1 MHIPLEVAANPH
13 RACELW
19 RSIHFDIPRS
29 PDLGDCRSPLIL
41 AAMTPDLTPLLLAA
55 IPMFGWGLIQLLAAR
70 LSRAVGYMLAGL
82 LVQAGGLAGTL
93 LLAPMFLQVPASVN
107 WFGLIFLG
115 VSGLIFYLLLY
126 RALGAAEVSLVAPIV
141 SSWGLIT
148 ALMGIAVAGDS
159 VTLLKVVCMLAITA
173 GIVLLSVNWAS
184 LQRVSATRLMPGI
197 GPALAVALGWGV
209 TYYYLKPLNEQMGW
223 YFTTVGTRSFT
234 VLAFLPLA
242 LLRGGD
248 LRHGLGKVPWAL
260 ALGIVVLD
268 IFAFTSYNYALTRYE
283 VSLVSI
289 IASASP
295 LVSVLGAWL
304 LLRERLT
311 TPQRIGVAVVIV
323 GILGM
328 QIR

>member
-1 MHIPLEVAANPH
+1 
-13 RACELW
+13 
-19 RSIHFDIPRS
+19 
-29 PDLGDCRSPLIL
+29 
-41 AAMTPDLTPLLLAA
+41 MTPDLTPLLLAA

-93 LLAPMFLQVPASVN
+93 LLAPMFLRVPAGIN
-107 WFGLIFLG
+107 WFGLAFLG

-141 SSWGLIT
+141 SSWGLVT
-148 ALMGIAVAGDS
+148 ALMGIAIAGDS
-159 VTLLKVVCMLAITA
+159 VTPLKVLCMLAISV
-173 GIVLLSVNWAS
+173 GIVLLSVNWTGV
-184 LQRVSATRLMPGI
+184 QRVSAARLMPGI
-197 GPALAVALGWGV
+197 APALAVALGWGV
-209 TYYYLKPLNEQMGW
+209 TYYYLKPLNDQMGW
-223 YFTTVGTRSFT
+223 YVTTVGTRFFT

-242 LLRGGD
+242 LLRSGD
-248 LRHGLGKVPWAL
+248 LRRVLPKVPWAL

-268 IFAFTSYNYALTRYE
+268 IFAYTSYNYALTRYE

-295 LVSVLGAWL
+295 LVSVIGAWL
-304 LLRERLT
+304 LLHERLSAL
-311 TPQRIGVAVVIV
+311 QKIGVAVVIA